1 VKVQLERTFPM
12 PAGPAAAWEVLADVE
27 SVAACMPG
35 AKITERI
42 DERHYKGTVTVKV
55 GPATLSF
62 RGDVEVKQLDAA
74 NRSLSMAAKGTDG
87 SGSSAASL
95 ELTAVVRATG
105 DGMSALTG
113 SCEASVS
120 GRAATF
126 GGRMMDTVADQILRQ
141 FAANFA
147 ARVQARQPP
156 PPANGPQEQAG
167 QSPPTSGAPSVTSP
181 DAPINALALLW
192 VVAKGWFR
200 GVFSRKSA

>member
-1 VKVQLERTFPM
+1 M
-12 PAGPAAAWEVLADVE
+12 PAGPAATWEVLAEVE

-62 RGDVEVKQLDAA
+62 RGDMEIKELDAA
-74 NRSLSMAAKGTDG
+74 NRCLRMTAKGTDG

-95 ELTAVVRATG
+95 DLTAVVRATE
-105 DGMSALTG
+105 DGTSALTG

-156 PPANGPQEQAG
+156 PTTGPSAVPPPA
-167 QSPPTSGAPSVTSP
+167 APV
-181 DAPINALALLW
+181 NALVLLW
-192 VVAKGWFR
+192 VVAKAWLR
-200 GVFSRKSA
+200 GVFSRKAV

>member
-1 VKVQLERTFPM
+1 M
-12 PAGPAAAWEVLADVE
+12 PAAPAATWEVLAEVE

-62 RGDVEVKQLDAA
+62 RGDMEIKELDAA
-74 NRSLSMAAKGTDG
+74 NRCLRMTAKGTDG

-95 ELTAVVRATG
+95 DLTAVVRATE
-105 DGMSALTG
+105 DGTSALTG

-156 PPANGPQEQAG
+156 PPGDGPPVPAA
-167 QSPPTSGAPSVTSP
+167 QSPPTTGPSAVPPPAAPV
-181 DAPINALALLW
+181 NALVLLW
-192 VVAKGWFR
+192 VVAKAWFR
-200 GVFSRKSA
+200 SVFSRKAV

>member
-1 VKVQLERTFPM
+1 M
-12 PAGPAAAWEVLADVE
+12 PAGPAATWEVLADVE
-27 SVAACMPG
+27 SVAGCMPG
-35 AKITERI
+35 AKVTERI
-42 DERHYKGTVTVKV
+42 DERHYKGIVTVKV

-62 RGDVEVKQLDAA
+62 RGDMEVKELDAA
-74 NRSLSMAAKGTDG
+74 NRSLRMAAKGTDA

-95 ELTAVVRATG
+95 ELTAVVRATE
-105 DGMSALTG
+105 DGTSALTG

-156 PPANGPQEQAG
+156 RPGDSPPVSAALSSPTTGPSSVPPPA
-167 QSPPTSGAPSVTSP
+167 APL
-181 DAPINALALLW
+181 NALALLW
-192 VVAKGWFR
+192 VVFKAWLCGL
-200 GVFSRKSA
+200 FSRKAA

>member
-1 VKVQLERTFPM
+1 MKVQLERTFPM
-12 PAGPAAAWEVLADVE
+12 PAGPAATWDMLADIE

-35 AKITERI
+35 ASITERI
-42 DERHYKGTVTVKV
+42 DERHYRGTVTVKV

-62 RGDVEVKQLDAA
+62 RGDVQVTQLDAA
-74 NRSLSMAAKGTDG
+74 NHSLRMAAKGTDG
-87 SGSSAASL
+87 GSSAASL
-95 ELTAVVRATG
+95 DLTAVVRATE
-105 DGMSALTG
+105 DGTSALTG

-156 PPANGPQEQAG
+156 PPASGPRAPAAQE
-167 QSPPTSGAPSVTSP
+167 PPTTGPAPV
-181 DAPINALALLW
+181 APPAAPLNALALLW
-192 VVAKGWFR
+192 VVAKEWFR
-200 GVFSRKSA
+200 GVFSRKTA

>member
-1 VKVQLERTFPM
+1 
-12 PAGPAAAWEVLADVE
+12 
-27 SVAACMPG
+27 MPG

-42 DERHYKGTVTVKV
+42 DERHFKGTVTVKV

-62 RGDVEVKQLDAA
+62 RGDVEMKELDAA
-74 NRSLSMAAKGTDG
+74 NRCLRMAAKGTDAT
-87 SGSSAASL
+87 GSSAASL
-95 ELTAVVRATG
+95 ELKAVVRATE
-105 DGMSALTG
+105 DGMSALSG

-156 PPANGPQEQAG
+156 RAERLAARIQRGPE
-167 QSPPTSGAPSVTSP
+167 P
-181 DAPINALALLW
+181 DPVRRRTRHRKGEVLAD
-192 VVAKGWFR
+192 AQR
-200 GVFSRKSA
+200 GRQPVPLPGR

>member
-1 VKVQLERTFPM
+1 M
-12 PAGPAAAWEVLADVE
+12 PAGPAATWEILADME

-55 GPATLSF
+55 GPAMLSF
-62 RGDVEVKQLDAA
+62 RGDMEVKELDAA
-74 NRSLSMAAKGTDG
+74 IRSLRLAAKGTDA

-95 ELTAVVRATG
+95 DLTAVVRATE
-105 DGMSALTG
+105 DGTSALTG
-113 SCEASVS
+113 RCEASLS

-126 GGRMMDTVADQILRQ
+126 GGRMMDAVADQILRQ

-156 PPANGPQEQAG
+156 RPEDAPPALAA
-167 QSPPTSGAPSVTSP
+167 QSPPTTGPSSVPPPAAPL
-181 DAPINALALLW
+181 NALALLW
-192 VVAKGWFR
+192 VFSKNWLR
-200 GVFSRKSA
+200 DLFSRKAA

>member
-12 PAGPAAAWEVLADVE
+12 PAGPAATWEVLADVE

-42 DERHYKGTVTVKV
+42 DERHYKGTVTVKL

-95 ELTAVVRATG
+95 ELTALVRATE
-105 DGMSALTG
+105 DGTSALTG

-141 FAANFA
+141 FAANLA

-156 PPANGPQEQAG
+156 PPASGPQVSAA
-167 QSPPTSGAPSVTSP
+167 QSPPTTGPASVAPP
-181 DAPINALALLW
+181 AAPLNALALLW
-192 VVAKGWFR
+192 VVAKGWVR
-200 GVFSRKSA
+200 GMFSRKAA

>member
-1 VKVQLERTFPM
+1 VKVQLERTFPI
-12 PAGPAAAWEVLADVE
+12 PAGPAASWAVLADVE

-42 DERHYKGTVTVKV
+42 DERHFKGTVTVKV

-62 RGDVEVKQLDAA
+62 RGDVEMKELDAA
-74 NRSLSMAAKGTDG
+74 NRCLRMAAKGTDAT
-87 SGSSAASL
+87 GSSAASL
-95 ELTAVVRATG
+95 ELKAVVRATE
-105 DGMSALTG
+105 DGMSALSG

-147 ARVQARQPP
+147 ARVQTRQPSPPGDAPLVPAAQAAPTAEPSSVP
-156 PPANGPQEQAG
+156 PPA
-167 QSPPTSGAPSVTSP
+167 APL
-181 DAPINALALLW
+181 NALALLW
-192 VVAKGWFR
+192 AVFNGWLR
-200 GVFSRKSA
+200 GLFTRKAA

>member
-1 VKVQLERTFPM
+1 M
-12 PAGPAAAWEVLADVE
+12 PAGPAATWEVLAEVE

-62 RGDVEVKQLDAA
+62 RGDMEIKELDAA
-74 NRSLSMAAKGTDG
+74 NRCLRMTAKGTDG

-95 ELTAVVRATG
+95 DLTAVVRATE
-105 DGMSALTG
+105 DGTSALTG

-156 PPANGPQEQAG
+156 PPGDGPPVPAA
-167 QSPPTSGAPSVTSP
+167 QSPPTTGPSAVPPPAAPV
-181 DAPINALALLW
+181 NALVLLW
-192 VVAKGWFR
+192 VVAKAWLR
-200 GVFSRKSA
+200 GVFSRKAV